1 MFMAALFTIAKIQ
14 KQHKCPST
22 NNQVKKLWYTERERE
37 REKYYSVIKNTEILP
52 FAATWT
58 DLANIMLSEI
68 SWKEKVKY
76 SVITYIW
83 NLKNKTNG

>member
-1 MFMAALFTIAKIQ
+1 M
-14 KQHKCPST
+14 
-22 NNQVKKLWYTERERE
+22 VYTHTH
-37 REKYYSVIKNTEILP
+37 KYYSVIKNTEILP

>member
-1 MFMAALFTIAKIQ
+1 MEATCPLTDGWRKEIWYIHNGILLS
-14 KQHKCPST
+14 HK
-22 NNQVKKLWYTERERE
+22 N
-37 REKYYSVIKNTEILP
+37 EILP
-52 FAATWT
+52 FATTWT